1 MPPFPIALLQPQP
14 QDVEARQNGGA
25 TDQVTL
31 TITHAT
37 TTYTTIINLS
47 PSTTSSAPTTITTS
61 PAHVTPAAVQTAIS
75 ITPTNADPPSSGVV
89 VGAVLGS
96 ILGTLVLITAIYKCC
111 YNNRS
116 AIWIPPYSTSWDES
130 DSDDDDGSSSNRIH
144 RRGGGGEGFGRS
156 NRHGDRVKR
165 PSRTRTRRSRSET
178 SRSWT
183 TRSDRSWIRR
193 NSRRSKMTNNDGL
206 LGWFFMPSAKPR
218 HTRRSEWV
226 GGRHKTYTTDD

>member
-1 MPPFPIALLQPQP
+1 MPPFPIALLQPQL
-14 QDVEARQNGGA
+14 QNVESRQNGDA

-31 TITHAT
+31 TIMHAT

-47 PSTTSSAPTTITTS
+47 PSTASSAPTTITS
-61 PAHVTPAAVQTAIS
+61 PTQVTPAAVQTTIS

-96 ILGTLVLITAIYKCC
+96 ILGTLVLITVIYKCC

-130 DSDDDDGSSSNRIH
+130 DSDDEGSSSNRIH
-144 RRGGGGEGFGRS
+144 RRGGGGEGFDKS

-178 SRSWT
+178 LSGT
-183 TRSDRSWIRR
+183 TRSDRSWSRR
-193 NSRRSKMTNNDGL
+193 NSRRRSKMTNNDGL
-206 LGWFFMPSAKPR
+206 LGWFFMPSTKPR

-226 GGRHKTYTTDD
+226 GGRYKTHTTDD